1 MVSLLRSRVSV
12 TSVGCVARHRLCL
25 HQSAVA
31 VDVVARLLVA
41 RAPSRPVARIA
52 ATHALG
58 QAAAALLTEG
68 RCHHTVDVAWFHIRR
83 ASGLKR
89 GLLARLQAPFF
100 PRSRSSATG
109 TNGATIDPPLLPIEQ
124 ALGIKILA

>member
-1 MVSLLRSRVSV
+1 V
-12 TSVGCVARHRLCL
+12 RHRLCL

-41 RAPSRPVARIA
+41 PAPSRPVARTE

-58 QAAAALLTEG
+58 QAAVALLTEG
-68 RCHHTVDVAWFHIRR
+68 RCHHTADVAWFHTHR

-100 PRSRSSATG
+100 SRSRSSAAG
-109 TNGATIDPPLLPIEQ
+109 TNGGTIDPPLLPIEQ
-124 ALGIKILA
+124 TLGIKTIA